1 MTTSGGNNQLC
12 IRTGN
17 ARRIFR
23 LPSSVSTKVMIIDHD
38 DVKDDGLDGS
48 CDDDDHHHNDHDDDD
63 AGMTTQQCP
72 TSVNTTTVLL
82 TMPYVSQ
89 VASQMLSS

>member
-1 MTTSGGNNQLC
+1 MHQNRKRQRNIQTSLL
-12 IRTGN
+12 
-17 ARRIFR
+17 RI
-23 LPSSVSTKVMIIDHD
+23 LQGDEHD
-38 DVKDDGLDGS
+38 DSDS
-48 CDDDDHHHNDHDDDD
+48 HDDDDDDDD

-89 VASQMLSS
+89 VALQMLYL

>member
-1 MTTSGGNNQLC
+1 MTTSGGHNQLR

-17 ARRIFR
+17 TRGIFR
-23 LPSSVSTKVMIIDHD
+23 LPSSVSAKVMIIDHD
-38 DVKDDGLDGS
+38 DVKDDGFGGP
-48 CDDDDHHHNDHDDDD
+48 CDDGDN

-89 VASQMLSS
+89 VASQMLYL